1 LPRGMYLCRI
11 NNANHQ
17 LQTTKVVIE

>member
-1 LPRGMYLCRI
+1 LPRGIYLCRI

-17 LQTTKVVIE
+17 SQTTKVVIE

>member
-1 LPRGMYLCRI
+1 LPRGIYLCRI

-17 LQTTKVVIE
+17 LQITKVIIE

>member
-17 LQTTKVVIE
+17 SQTTKVVIE